1 MKTDENVS
9 VSTPAGTLRPYLQLL
24 KPRVSSLVVVT
35 TAAGFYLASGTPVD
49 SWGLVCTVLATALLA
64 GGSVCLNQVLERN
77 EDARMHRTAGRPLP
91 AGRVSVLS
99 ATVYGLSLIVAGT
112 LVLAFMLS
120 LSPAILGLTSS
131 LIYLLAYTPLKRQT
145 PLCTTVGALPGAIPP
160 LIGWTAAGGELTV
173 KAWIL
178 FGILF
183 LWQYPHFL
191 AIAWIHRED
200 YRRAGFKMLPL
211 VDASGRR
218 TAGQIVL
225 FTLLLACFSIL
236 PWNLELAGNVYLGVA
251 VGLSLGFL
259 AATLSLLITP
269 TQAYAGYVMRASVLY
284 LPFLLGV
291 LVVDRV

>member
-1 MKTDENVS
+1 MKTDETVS
-9 VSTPAGTLRPYLQLL
+9 VSMLSGALHPYLELL
-24 KPRVSSLVVVT
+24 KPRVSSLVVFT

-49 SWGLVCTVLATALLA
+49 FWPLICTGLATALLA

-91 AGRVSVLS
+91 AARVSVLS
-99 ATVYGLSLIVAGT
+99 ATVYGIGLILAGT
-112 LVLAFMLS
+112 LVLLFMLS
-120 LSPAILGLTSS
+120 LLPAILGLASS
-131 LIYLLAYTPLKRQT
+131 LIYLFAYTPLKRKT

-160 LIGWTAAGGELTV
+160 LIGWTAAGGQLRIE
-173 KAWIL
+173 AWIL

-191 AIAWIHRED
+191 AIAWIHRDD

-211 VDASGRR
+211 VDASGKR

-225 FTLLLACFSIL
+225 FTLLLTCFSFL
-236 PWNLELAGNVYLGVA
+236 PWNLELAGDVYLGVA
-251 VGLSLGFL
+251 VGLGLAFL
-259 AATLSLLITP
+259 TTTLSLLRTP

-284 LPFLLGV
+284 LPFLLVV
-291 LVVDRV
+291 LVVDSL

>member
-1 MKTDENVS
+1 MKTDDNVS
-9 VSTPAGTLRPYLQLL
+9 LSTPAGGLRPYFQLL
-24 KPRVSSLVVVT
+24 KPRVSSLVVLT
-35 TAAGFYLASGTPVD
+35 TAAGFYLASGTPVA

-91 AGRVSVLS
+91 AARVSVLS
-99 ATVYGLSLIVAGT
+99 ATVYGLGLIFAGT

-131 LIYLLAYTPLKRQT
+131 LIYLLAYTPLKRKT

-160 LIGWTAAGGELTV
+160 LIGWTAAGGQLTIE
-173 KAWIL
+173 AWIL

-191 AIAWIHRED
+191 AIAWIHRDD

-218 TAGQIVL
+218 TASQIVL
-225 FTLLLACFSIL
+225 FTLLLACFSVL
-236 PWNLELAGNVYLGVA
+236 PWNLELAGNVYLGAA
-251 VGLSLGFL
+251 VGLGLAFL
-259 AATLSLLITP
+259 AATLSLLRTP

-284 LPFLLGV
+284 LPFLLVV
-291 LVVDRV
+291 LVADRL